1 MLPSSIDFQGRP
13 EYSHHRLVGTQTLK
27 TDLTNDNTPLRGSD
41 RVDRTMH
48 LSVHAGMQG
57 RAQLVRCHL
66 SRDAPCDG
74 RYSKG
79 LFSASNAL
87 LCALERPLT
96 APCRPHLPTL
106 GNGCVFLDAAAFSI
120 PSRHH

>member
-1 MLPSSIDFQGRP
+1 MLPSSVDCPGYP
-13 EYSHHRLVGTQTLK
+13 EYSHHRLIGTHFLK

-41 RVDRTMH
+41 RVDRTTH
-48 LSVHAGMQG
+48 LSVHAAMQG
-57 RAQLVRCHL
+57 RAKLVRGHL
-66 SRDAPCDG
+66 SRDTPCEG

-79 LFSASNAL
+79 LLSASNAL

-106 GNGCVFLDAAAFSI
+106 GNGCVFLDAAAFCI